1 MTVDECRWQGNP
13 FHVLDNEKNKKEE
26 KKRSFGHY
34 VMEYWILPKQK
45 HDTKKSKQIASPVIV
60 NQNIEA
66 YMLVT

>member
-1 MTVDECRWQGNP
+1 
-13 FHVLDNEKNKKEE
+13 
-26 KKRSFGHY
+26 
-34 VMEYWILPKQK
+34 MEYWILPKQK